1 MKFSRL
7 AFFDGTSPVAD
18 TNLRT
23 LPESMLL
30 IRYGKTAFTKGGIRG
45 EFDFREEDAD
55 GVIREFA
62 SRGRDLVID
71 FEHQSLSGGKAPAAG
86 WIGELYKNAEG
97 LCAKVKYWTR
107 EAEKFLLNGEYR
119 YFSPTLYFSRS
130 GKNVSAIH
138 SVALTNHPAMHMIPA
153 LAADDL
159 DSAADDANREPQHT
173 HNNLMKGKNMNG
185 ILQKLGLLSLAD
197 ADQEEQQEAVLR
209 KIDELNAAA
218 EKVSTFLKLY
228 DLKSLEEAESKLNE
242 LIASDAKEAVRAA
255 FSDGK
260 LTESMRQWAQDFA
273 MNDLNAFQAW
283 SDAAPRIVPD
293 NKDTEE
299 APAREKEDAEELTP
313 EENKIVRLLGLTEK
327 QLKAMKKKKGTCK

>member
-1 MKFSRL
+1 
-7 AFFDGTSPVAD
+7 
-18 TNLRT
+18 
-23 LPESMLL
+23 
-30 IRYGKTAFTKGGIRG
+30 
-45 EFDFREEDAD
+45 
-55 GVIREFA
+55 
-62 SRGRDLVID
+62 
-71 FEHQSLSGGKAPAAG
+71 
-86 WIGELYKNAEG
+86 
-97 LCAKVKYWTR
+97 
-107 EAEKFLLNGEYR
+107 
-119 YFSPTLYFSRS
+119 
-130 GKNVSAIH
+130 
-138 SVALTNHPAMHMIPA
+138 MHMIPA

-242 LIASDAKEAVRAA
+242 LIASDAKEAVRTA

>member
-1 MKFSRL
+1 MKKKVIGIAAGIILL
-7 AFFDGTSPVAD
+7 AAAGGYAGVGHYYASHFFPKTAINGLNCAGLTAEQVKEEIQKHIVDY
-18 TNLRT
+18 T
-23 LPESMLL
+23 LSITE
-30 IRYGKTAFTKGGIRG
+30 RGGKTET
-45 EFDFREEDAD
+45 
-55 GVIREFA
+55 
-62 SRGRDLVID
+62 
-71 FEHQSLSGGKAPAAG
+71 LSGTEIGLTYVDDHAVEKLLESQNTLAWPAF
-86 WIGELYKNAEG
+86 
-97 LCAKVKYWTR
+97 YWK
-107 EAEKFLLNGEYR
+107 EKENQ
-119 YFSPTLYFSRS
+119 
-130 GKNVSAIH
+130 V
-138 SVALTNHPAMHMIPA
+138 
-153 LAADDL
+153 AADSVYDK
-159 DSAADDANREPQHT
+159 EMVQE
-173 HNNLMKGKNMNG
+173 K
-185 ILQKLGLLSLAD
+185 LQTMEGF
-197 ADQEEQQEAVLR
+197 QEEQQEAVLR

-218 EKVSTFLKLY
+218 EKVSTFLRLY

>member
-1 MKFSRL
+1 MKLSRL

-119 YFSPTLYFSRS
+119 YFSPTLFFSRS
-130 GKNVSAIH
+130 G
-138 SVALTNHPAMHMIPA
+138 
-153 LAADDL
+153 
-159 DSAADDANREPQHT
+159 
-173 HNNLMKGKNMNG
+173 
-185 ILQKLGLLSLAD
+185 
-197 ADQEEQQEAVLR
+197 
-209 KIDELNAAA
+209 
-218 EKVSTFLKLY
+218 
-228 DLKSLEEAESKLNE
+228 
-242 LIASDAKEAVRAA
+242 
-255 FSDGK
+255 
-260 LTESMRQWAQDFA
+260 
-273 MNDLNAFQAW
+273 
-283 SDAAPRIVPD
+283 
-293 NKDTEE
+293 
-299 APAREKEDAEELTP
+299 
-313 EENKIVRLLGLTEK
+313 
-327 QLKAMKKKKGTCK
+327 